1 MSDVP
6 ELRELVRGV
15 AERKVRRRRGWLA
28 VRLALPAALAAVA
41 ATVVLAGGDG
51 RGDEV
56 PAVTTPAPTETAAP
70 NPFTPSRR
78 DPSTPPAT
86 LAQARAEAQRT
97 LGIFRRP
104 ARTYDRPATR
114 TKPTT
119 RLVPQQAD
127 WSLARRVK
135 QRANVEEYLMP
146 GLWDGK
152 PGLCTVGR
160 SRGRTSGVVCNP
172 GFPTLASP
180 MWSRTKAARGAPPI
194 YFLLFPDG
202 VERVTLHLKSGERV
216 ERRVRDNRLEFQ
228 QRGLDE
234 ITWRDTTGREYRK
247 RLVV

>member
-15 AERKVRRRRGWLA
+15 AERTVRRRRRWLA
-28 VRLALPAALAAVA
+28 LRLAMPAAVA
-41 ATVVLAGGDG
+41 AGAAGVVLAGGD
-51 RGDEV
+51 RHRDEV

-78 DPSTPPAT
+78 DPSTPAAT
-86 LAQARAEAQRT
+86 LDEARAEAQRT

-104 ARTYDRPATR
+104 PRASDRLAERP
-114 TKPTT
+114 KPNL
-119 RLVPQQAD
+119 RLVPQRVD

-135 QRANVEEYLMP
+135 RRDNFEEYLMP

-152 PGLCTVGR
+152 PGLCTVAR
-160 SRGRTSGVVCNP
+160 SRGRTFGVSCSP

-180 MWSRTKAARGAPPI
+180 MWSRTKAPRGAPPI

-202 VERVTLHLKSGERV
+202 VERITLHLKSGAQV
-216 ERRVRDNRLEFQ
+216 QRRVRDNRLEFQ

-247 RLVV
+247 RLVI